1 MLLKEELS
9 QVQSVKKDMEAKL
22 QSVTES
28 LELEKQKGSDFANE
42 LDKAKEQ
49 AGKFD
54 SLQTDYLACEK
65 EMANLDLEDKLLLAY
80 KKSECEIRRE

>member
-22 QSVTES
+22 QSLTES

-54 SLQTDYLACEK
+54 TLQITWPARKKWLTQIQKINFCLLIK
-65 EMANLDLEDKLLLAY
+65 NLNV
-80 KKSECEIRRE
+80 R